1 MLMILAKMFKIRQA
15 LMKKGFSIS
24 SSFAFFRNKF
34 DDSVSVAR
42 GSCNTLTGNTEPFK
56 ETRLCVAL

>member
-1 MLMILAKMFKIRQA
+1 MLMILAKMFKIRQV

-42 GSCNTLTGNTEPFK
+42 GSYNTLY
-56 ETRLCVAL
+56 R